1 MIIREKDFNGFI
13 KGYEKSF
20 ENIFRQYYKTRV
32 FFSMRHGLEQM
43 EAEDVV
49 IETLHHVWELHCEI
63 FSPTALNNLL
73 YSSVHNRSLNV
84 IRNIKN
90 RERII
95 GNHQEENPEPEYRDY
110 VMEEEMSRLLD
121 QAIEALPVQCRKV
134 ILLLMKGKKISEVAA
149 EMNISVNTAKTYRLR
164 AIEILREILQQFPSL
179 LWLVLF
185 RIEI

>member
-1 MIIREKDFNGFI
+1 
-13 KGYEKSF
+13 
-20 ENIFRQYYKTRV
+20 
-32 FFSMRHGLEQM
+32 
-43 EAEDVV
+43 
-49 IETLHHVWELHCEI
+49 
-63 FSPTALNNLL
+63 
-73 YSSVHNRSLNV
+73 
-84 IRNIKN
+84 
-90 RERII
+90 
-95 GNHQEENPEPEYRDY
+95 
-110 VMEEEMSRLLD
+110 MEEEMSRLLD